1 MMKYMAGNFPDT
13 RLRRLRRTPAL
24 RDLFAETRLDVS
36 DLIMPIFIKDGIS
49 VKHPLSTMPGQY
61 QLTINDLEAEIASIV
76 SLGISAV
83 LLFGIPSHK
92 DPSGSDSF
100 APDGIIQK
108 AIAEIKRV
116 APDLLVIA
124 DTCFCEYTDHGHCG
138 WIDDRTG
145 VLDVENDKTLE
156 LLAKQA
162 VAQATAGADMIA
174 PSGMIDGMVAAIRKA
189 LDLAGFHHI
198 PILSYAVKYASAF
211 YGPFR
216 EASEGAPCFG
226 DRKSYQMY
234 PGNGEEAIREAYLDL
249 QEGADLL
256 MVKPAVG
263 YLDVLYRLTQAF
275 PGVPVTA
282 YHVSGEYAMLKAAA
296 QLGWLDEKRVVLEHL
311 IAMKRAGAASIFT
324 YYAKEVASWLKRDQ

>member
-1 MMKYMAGNFPDT
+1 MKFVAGNFPDT
-13 RLRRLRRTPAL
+13 RLRRLRRTPVL
-24 RDLFAETRLDVS
+24 RDLFSEVKLDVN
-36 DLIMPIFIKDGIS
+36 DLVAPIFIKEGIS
-49 VKHPLSTMPGQY
+49 AKQPIWTMPGQY
-61 QLTINDLEAEIASIV
+61 QLAISDLAEEISSIV
-76 SLGISAV
+76 SLGIRAV
-83 LLFGIPSHK
+83 LVFGIPGHK

-100 APDGIIQK
+100 SPEGIVQK
-108 AIAEIKRV
+108 AIIEIKRL

-124 DTCFCEYTDHGHCG
+124 DTCFCEYMDHGHCG
-138 WIDDRTG
+138 WVNDHTG

-162 VAQATAGADMIA
+162 VAQVIAGADMIA
-174 PSGMIDGMVAAIRKA
+174 PSGMMDGMVGAIRKA
-189 LDLAGFHHI
+189 LDLAGFYQI

-216 EASEGAPCFG
+216 EASEGAPSFG
-226 DRKSYQMY
+226 DRKSYQMH

-256 MVKPAVG
+256 MVKPAIG
-263 YLDVLYRLTQAF
+263 YLDVLYRLAQAF

-296 QLGWLDEKRVVLEHL
+296 QAGWLDEQRVVLEHL
-311 IAMKRAGAASIFT
+311 IAMKRAGAKSILT
-324 YYAKEVASWLKRDQ
+324 YYAKEVAGWL